1 MVVCDRSRS
10 IVLAIVKFIFLS
22 VWQLGLPV
30 LKWIFRAL
38 KTAMKQSTAPID
50 HVMTPNRK
58 KRQESSWN
66 KVLYVIVFVVATILA
81 VGVGRVTIIVHRWWA
96 PEAHFDSKKISM
108 KRIVEEHASLKSFTE
123 NLNDSLE
130 DKFRRAEK
138 TVEALKSNVARID
151 SHVSTQ
157 LSHMEKS
164 IATLKTLFEEHMV
177 KGSVPKNF
185 SDQVKSEVQ
194 KVVRAGTLG
203 TVQDGKL
210 VLDPLFGEYLRS
222 TQESQLGAIEAKIES
237 ALQDRRLQSLVN
249 VSSSSSGGHNEPPML
264 PNYALVGLGAQILEN
279 LSSSVYSQCT
289 SLGCK
294 LQQVLTHRHFGG
306 LSPQIVFKV

>member
-1 MVVCDRSRS
+1 MQGKEFSKQRDLLESSTRRAEQRLKDFWLTGGETPGGEKRSTIFDETPGHLLRSRNTDTVEKRRRS
-10 IVLAIVKFIFLS
+10 KRESEQSVPWVARWWFVTVPVLLILAIVKFIFLS

-50 HVMTPNRK
+50 HVMTPNRR

-66 KVLYVIVFVVATILA
+66 KVLYVIVFVVATMLA
-81 VGVGRVTIIVHRWWA
+81 VAVGRVAIKVHGWWV
-96 PEAHFDSKKISM
+96 PEAHFDNKKVSM
-108 KRIVEEHASLKSFTE
+108 KRIVEEQASLKSFTE
-123 NLNDSLE
+123 TLNDTLE
-130 DKFRRAEK
+130 DRFRRAEK

-194 KVVRAGTLG
+194 KL
-203 TVQDGKL
+203 
-210 VLDPLFGEYLRS
+210 
-222 TQESQLGAIEAKIES
+222 
-237 ALQDRRLQSLVN
+237 
-249 VSSSSSGGHNEPPML
+249 
-264 PNYALVGLGAQILEN
+264 
-279 LSSSVYSQCT
+279 
-289 SLGCK
+289 
-294 LQQVLTHRHFGG
+294 
-306 LSPQIVFKV
+306 